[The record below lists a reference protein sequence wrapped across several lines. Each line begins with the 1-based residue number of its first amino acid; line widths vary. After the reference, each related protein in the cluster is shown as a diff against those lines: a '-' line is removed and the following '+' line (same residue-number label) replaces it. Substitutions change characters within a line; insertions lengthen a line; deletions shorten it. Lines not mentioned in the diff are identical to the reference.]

1 MKEYIPI
8 RNRDQLTNAKE
19 AIKKSIGRHEGKLD
33 VKEDPE
39 IAIEVLD
46 DEIKSYRP
54 IEQALVAEHIFRKT
68 HEESI
73 VMGIVRRII

>member
-1 MKEYIPI
+1 MKKSKPI
-8 RNRDQLTNAKE
+8 INQEQLTDAKE

-33 VKEDPE
+33 VKEDPK

-46 DEIKSYRP
+46 DEIKDYRP

-68 HEESI
+68 I
-73 VMGIVRRII
+73 